1 MPIHNKIQYPVEQ
14 IRLWIFEGK
23 TQQEISDTLRKTLD
37 DRITPKLIYKVCK
50 KHGIKCQRTGPRSGE
65 GHPEWK
71 GGRIEDKNG
80 YVFLFQPDHPECQR
94 VNEMRRLKSN
104 GKYFRK
110 ENYIQEHRVVMEEH
124 LGRYLKRTEVVHHLN
139 GQKDDNRL
147 SNLVLFGSNAEHL
160 AVDLKGRCPK
170 WSEDGKV
177 RILFGVLKR
186 VAKQRLSKA
195 PDAQERLQIVD
206 QLKGRL
212 PPSYRDLFGKAVE
225 PLLLLA

>member
-23 TQQEISDTLRKTLD
+23 TQQEISDTLQKTVD

-65 GHPEWK
+65 KHPEWS
-71 GGRIEDKNG
+71 GGRILDANG
-80 YVFLFQPDHPECQR
+80 YVHLYRPEHPECIR
-94 VNEMRRLKSN
+94 VNEMRQLKSN

-110 ENYIQEHRVVMEEH
+110 ENYIQEHRLVMEEH
-124 LGRYLKRTEVVHHLN
+124 LGRYLKPTEVVHHLN
-139 GQKDDNRL
+139 GQKGDNRIL
-147 SNLVLFGSNAEHL
+147 NLVLFGSNAEHL

-170 WSEDGKV
+170 WTEDGKLRLRV
-177 RILFGVLKR
+177 SALKR
-186 VAKQRLSKA
+186 TAKARLRKA
-195 PDAQERLQIVD
+195 RDAQERLQIVD
-206 QLKGRL
+206 QMKGEL